1 MVFASGIFLF
11 LFLPVTFIG
20 NWLLRNRSTWIK
32 NSFLLLMS
40 MFFYLESGFLQF
52 CLLVMSILIN
62 YSFARLMSYTH
73 QKERKNC
80 KTLILIIAVIYNV
93 SVLFVFKYL
102 KFLLGEVGGL
112 FGWGVPEIISRITL
126 PLGISFY
133 TFQALSY
140 VIDVYRNNNLVEKKL
155 VNVALYISFFPQLV
169 AGPIVRWD
177 QIRNDLNKYDRIGKW
192 NEGFRRFSMGLGK
205 KVIIANYMA
214 LFADK
219 AFMLLEEQNLTM
231 GFAWMGAIAYT
242 LQIYFDFSGYSD
254 MAIGLGAMFG
264 FDFPENFH
272 YPYISKSITEF
283 WRRWHISLSSWFR
296 DYVYIPLGGNRCKKT
311 RMFFNLFVVWLLT
324 GIWHGANYTFWLW
337 GILYYLFLVME
348 KTAYRLFGMGGG
360 TDKIKNKYVKRLI
373 CTSKHIYTMLVVI
386 LLWVIFRSD
395 TVTQALHYISCMFGK
410 TSQTVY
416 SNGVTQ
422 LYLKSFVGYAAMAV
436 IGCTPWMTKIQ
447 SQMSKVINEKYQS
460 RLAAIWT
467 VVIFMLACCIA
478 VDSNYNPFIYFNF

>member
-11 LFLPVTFIG
+11 FFLPVTFIG

-192 NEGFRRFSMGLGK
+192 NEGFKRFSMGLGK

-348 KTAYRLFGMGGG
+348 KTAYRLFGMGG
-360 TDKIKNKYVKRLI
+360 V
-373 CTSKHIYTMLVVI
+373 
-386 LLWVIFRSD
+386 
-395 TVTQALHYISCMFGK
+395 
-410 TSQTVY
+410 QTK
-416 SNGVTQ
+416 
-422 LYLKSFVGYAAMAV
+422 LR
-436 IGCTPWMTKIQ
+436 
-447 SQMSKVINEKYQS
+447 IN
-460 RLAAIWT
+460 
-467 VVIFMLACCIA
+467 M
-478 VDSNYNPFIYFNF
+478 

>member
-11 LFLPVTFIG
+11 IFLPVTFIG
-20 NWLLRNRSTWIK
+20 NWLLRNKSTWIK

-40 MFFYLESGFLQF
+40 MFFYLESGILQF
-52 CLLVMSILIN
+52 CLLLLSIVIN
-62 YSFARLMSYTH
+62 YSFARLMSNVH
-73 QKERKNC
+73 QKNNMKI
-80 KTLILIIAVIYNV
+80 KKIIFILAVIYNV
-93 SVLFVFKYL
+93 SVLFIFKYL

-140 VIDVYRNNNLVEKKL
+140 VIDVYRDNNLVEKKL

-177 QIRNDLNKYDRIGKW
+177 QIRNDLNKHDRIGTW
-192 NEGFRRFSMGLGK
+192 NEGFRRFSIGLGK
-205 KVIIANYMA
+205 KVIIANHMA

-219 AFMLLEEQNLTM
+219 AFMLLDEQNLTT
-231 GFAWMGAIAYT
+231 GFAWIGAIAYT

-264 FDFPENFH
+264 FEFPENFN

-311 RMFFNLFVVWLLT
+311 RMIFNLFVVWLLT

-360 TDKIKNKYVKRLI
+360 YRQN
-373 CTSKHIYTMLVVI
+373 
-386 LLWVIFRSD
+386 
-395 TVTQALHYISCMFGK
+395 
-410 TSQTVY
+410 
-416 SNGVTQ
+416 
-422 LYLKSFVGYAAMAV
+422 
-436 IGCTPWMTKIQ
+436 
-447 SQMSKVINEKYQS
+447 
-460 RLAAIWT
+460 
-467 VVIFMLACCIA
+467 
-478 VDSNYNPFIYFNF
+478 